1 MSIQARRCTFDRILV
16 DMNTQCDL
24 LLPRG
29 ALPVTNR
36 TEILPN
42 IRKLMNWARIE
53 NIPVVSS
60 LECHRLGE
68 GSRGL
73 PPYCIDR
80 SPGQRK
86 IPFTLMPRR
95 VVVQGDNTLDL
106 PHDPFRRVQQV
117 ILTKRTRDFL
127 ANPKADRLFQS
138 MSVQHLVIFGVV
150 AEHCVK
156 TAVLGLLA
164 RQYRIAVVT
173 DACGFW
179 SADDSEL
186 AMRQMDAK
194 GAVLVTADELI
205 SGAADERIRN
215 SRPMMASVDEEET
228 AEAVHVGANGNGNGA
243 GNGQHVTAFRNNGSR
258 RDLPG
263 NGVAGKP
270 SAGARSRDTAADRLR
285 PEPQPR
291 RKVASHPQTK
301 PPTGLA

>member
-1 MSIQARRCTFDRILV
+1 MSIQARRCTFDRVLV

-42 IRKLMNWARIE
+42 IRKLMTWARIE
-53 NIPVVSS
+53 TVPIVSS

-68 GSRGL
+68 SSRGL

-95 VVVQGDNTLDL
+95 VVVQGDNTLDV
-106 PHDPFRRVQQV
+106 PFDPFRRVQQI

-138 MSVQHLVIFGVV
+138 VSIQHLVVFGVV

-173 DACGFW
+173 DACGCW
-179 SADDSEL
+179 SADDAEL

-194 GAVLVTADELI
+194 GAVLVTTDELI

-215 SRPMMASVDEEET
+215 SRPLMAVSDEEE
-228 AEAVHVGANGNGNGA
+228 AEAAHAGSNGNGNGNSN
-243 GNGQHVTAFRNNGSR
+243 GNGNTNGQHAPLGKSSGQR
-258 RDLPG
+258 RVVPG
-263 NGVAGKP
+263 NGILGKT
-270 SAGARSRDTAADRLR
+270 SRPAADDRLR
-285 PEPQPR
+285 PEPPVR
-291 RKVASHPQTK
+291 RKASGMPQAK